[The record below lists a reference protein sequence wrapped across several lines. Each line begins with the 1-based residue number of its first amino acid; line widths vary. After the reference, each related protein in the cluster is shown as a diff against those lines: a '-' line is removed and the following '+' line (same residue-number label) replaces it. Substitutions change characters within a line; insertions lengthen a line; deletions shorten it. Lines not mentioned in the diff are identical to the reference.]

1 MKPSRLIPVLAA
13 VMLVAGWAVLAFS
26 SSRFSRQLSVW
37 LWVAAFGVMFTPL
50 VIWIAHA
57 IVQKVRNRGR

>member
-13 VMLVAGWAVLAFS
+13 VLLAAGWGLLAFS

-37 LWVAAFGVMFTPL
+37 LWVAAFGIMSAPL
-50 VIWIAHA
+50 LLLIAHA
-57 IVQKVRNRGR
+57 IVQKVRNRR